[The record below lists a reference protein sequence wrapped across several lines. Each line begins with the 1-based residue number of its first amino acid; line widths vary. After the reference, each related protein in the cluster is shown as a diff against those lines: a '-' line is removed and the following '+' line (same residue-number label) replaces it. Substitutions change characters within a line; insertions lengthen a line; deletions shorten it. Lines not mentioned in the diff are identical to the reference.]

1 MDQVAHE
8 EIFEN
13 VNQKEDRNLI
23 PYSSSMRTRRLAE
36 VFVNIE
42 ALFLLCLAAYLII
55 RSLTSEL
62 TEADAVA
69 AEIVFLILGAVGLF
83 FAGRG
88 MVRSKKYGRGAIVMA
103 NLIALGVA
111 YYMVDGDRIV
121 WGVILG
127 SVALITGALTIAA
140 TPEVDGDATRDS

>member
-1 MDQVAHE
+1 
-8 EIFEN
+8 
-13 VNQKEDRNLI
+13 
-23 PYSSSMRTRRLAE
+23 MRIRRLAKI
-36 VFVNIE
+36 FVNLE

-62 TEADAVA
+62 TEADAIV

-88 MVRSKKYGRGAIVMA
+88 MVRSKRYGRGAIVLA

-111 YYMVDGDRIV
+111 YYMLDGERIL
-121 WGVILG
+121 WGLTLG
-127 SVALITGALTIAA
+127 SVALVTVILTLAA
-140 TPEVDGDATRDS
+140 TPEIGGNSAHDS

>member
-1 MDQVAHE
+1 
-8 EIFEN
+8 
-13 VNQKEDRNLI
+13 
-23 PYSSSMRTRRLAE
+23 MRIRRLAQI
-36 VFVNIE
+36 FVKLE

-62 TEADAVA
+62 TEADAIT

-88 MVRSKKYGRGAIVMA
+88 MVRSKRYGRGAIVLA

-111 YYMVDGDRIV
+111 YYMIDGNRIL
-121 WGVILG
+121 WGLTLG
-127 SVALITGALTIAA
+127 SVALITASLTIAA
-140 TPEVDGDATRDS
+140 TPEAGGENSNGY